1 MKLVHSASLTDVGVH
16 RQANQDACIV
26 LPDLGLLAVADGMG
40 GLEKGEVASGAAIA
54 LIRDAKRALAEIIT
68 QVDADPSVRNRLA
81 LGGAMEQVAE
91 LGSSRVQQLTQGA
104 NSGTTLVLGVVAGGH
119 LLVVNVGDSRAYIL
133 RKGRLRMLTDDHTV
147 AAAQL
152 RSGMMTPEEYATS
165 PYQHMLYQALGI
177 RSELDPDVF
186 DEPLAHGDIVL
197 LCSDGLTG
205 PVTDDEIAVL
215 LMEHRD
221 LNVAAQKLVDKAN
234 ERGGPDNITVTLTRI
249 EDPTLPSASDLE
261 EDRQRLADGRIS
273 LPLTGYDLRV
283 LRHYLD
289 YRRLSRGEE
298 VDLGEGLQL
307 VLRGAI
313 AEEGVMRGPGEVAG
327 IAAWIRGAD
336 PELAIAELN
345 GAALVL
351 DYEALREL
359 ERRRPKTAA
368 RFFRGLLGAAYAS
381 GGSLPR

>member
-1 MKLVHSASLTDVGVH
+1 MKLVHTASLTDVGVH
-16 RQANQDACIV
+16 RKANQDACIT

-40 GLEKGEVASGAAIA
+40 GLEKGEVASGAAVA
-54 LIRDAKRALAEIIT
+54 LIRDAQRALGEIIT

-81 LGGAMEQVAE
+81 LGGALEQVAE
-91 LGSSRVQQLTQGA
+91 LGSSRVQQLTQGS
-104 NSGTTLVLGVVAGGH
+104 NSGTTLVLGVVSGGH
-119 LLVVNVGDSRAYIL
+119 LMIVNVGDSRAYLL
-133 RKGRLRMLTDDHTV
+133 RAGRMRLLTDDHTV

-177 RSELDPDVF
+177 RSELDPDLF
-186 DEPLAHGDIVL
+186 DEPLANGDIIL

-205 PVTDDEIAVL
+205 PVTDEEVADI
-215 LMEHRD
+215 LMDTPD
-221 LNVAAQKLVDKAN
+221 LQVAAQKLIDKAN
-234 ERGGPDNITVTLTRI
+234 SRGGPDNITVTLARI
-249 EDPTLPSASDLE
+249 EDPTLPSAKELE

-273 LPLTGYDLRV
+273 LPLIGYDLRV

-289 YRRLSRGEE
+289 YRPFSRGEE
-298 VDLGEGLQL
+298 VDLGLGLQL

-313 AEEGVMRGPGEVAG
+313 AEEGVMRGPGEVGG
-327 IAAWIRGAD
+327 IAAWIRGTD
-336 PELAIAELN
+336 PELAIAELD

-368 RFFRGLLGAAYAS
+368 RFYRGLLGAAYA
-381 GGSLPR
+381 GGGPLPR

>member
-1 MKLVHSASLTDVGVH
+1 LKLVHSASLTDVGVH
-16 RQANQDACIV
+16 RQANQDACII
-26 LPDLGLLAVADGMG
+26 LPALGLMAVADGMG

-54 LIRDAKRALAEIIT
+54 LIRDAKRALAEIIA
-68 QVDADPSVRNRLA
+68 QVDADPNVRNRLA
-81 LGGAMEQVAE
+81 LGGALEQVAE
-91 LGSSRVQQLTQGA
+91 LGSSRVQQLTKGS

-133 RKGRLRMLTDDHTV
+133 REGQLRMLTDDHTV
-147 AAAQL
+147 AASQL
-152 RSGMMTPEEYATS
+152 RSGMMSPEEYATS

-177 RSELDPDVF
+177 RNELDPDVF
-186 DEPLAHGDIVL
+186 DEPLAHADVVL

-205 PVTDDEIAVL
+205 PITDEEIAAL
-215 LMEHRD
+215 ILENPD
-221 LNVAAQKLVDKAN
+221 LNIAAQKLVDKAN
-234 ERGGPDNITVTLTRI
+234 ERGGPDNITVTLTRVL
-249 EDPTLPSASDLE
+249 DPTLPSGKELE

-273 LPLTGYDLRV
+273 LPLTGYDLRI

-289 YRRLSRGEE
+289 YKPLSRGEE
-298 VDLGEGLQL
+298 VDLGQGLQL

-327 IAAWIRGAD
+327 IAAWIRGGD
-336 PELAIAELN
+336 PELAISELD

-368 RFFRGLLGAAYAS
+368 RFYRGLLGAAYAH